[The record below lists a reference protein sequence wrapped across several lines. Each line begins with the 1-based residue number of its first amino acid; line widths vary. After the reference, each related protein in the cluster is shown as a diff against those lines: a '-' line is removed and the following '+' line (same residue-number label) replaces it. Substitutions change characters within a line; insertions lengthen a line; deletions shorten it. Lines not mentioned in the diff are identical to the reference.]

1 MTRMSD
7 SFLSFRVGPEW
18 YGVDVE
24 YITEVLHLVGLTELP
39 GTAPD
44 VLGLLTL
51 RDSVMPVV
59 DLRMRF
65 NLPDA
70 PLRLDTPIVAMRTTN
85 GPLGIVVDDVD
96 DVEIISGVMDYQG
109 DETRYIKGVIRQD
122 DKLVL
127 LLDVD
132 ELYAET
138 SIEAVDVPETVPA
151 DTESESSPD
160 TLEPD
165 QEDQ

>member
-1 MTRMSD
+1 MD
-7 SFLSFRVGPEW
+7 
-18 YGVDVE
+18 

-70 PLRLDTPIVAMRTTN
+70 PLRLDTPIVAMRTAK
-85 GPLGIVVDDVD
+85 GPLAVVVDDVD

-109 DETRYIKGVIRQD
+109 DETRYIKGVIRQA

-127 LLDVD
+127 LLDVE
-132 ELYAET
+132 ELYEET
-138 SIEAVDVPETVPA
+138 STDAITVPERVEA
-151 DTESESSPD
+151 DPEADSGAEES
-160 TLEPD
+160 D
-165 QEDQ
+165 QEDE

>member
-1 MTRMSD
+1 MADTSD

-18 YGVDVE
+18 YGVDVD
-24 YITEVLHLVGLTELP
+24 YIMEVLHMVALTELP

-59 DLRMRF
+59 DLRLRF
-65 NLPDA
+65 KLPDTS
-70 PLRLDTPIVAMRTTN
+70 LRLDTPIIAMRTAK
-85 GPLGIVVDDVD
+85 GALGIVVDDVD
-96 DVEIISGVMDYQG
+96 DVEIISGIMDYQG

-122 DKLVL
+122 DKLIL

-138 SIEAVDVPETVPA
+138 SVEDIPIPDSAQTDAALQPDSGNAEVD
-151 DTESESSPD
+151 
-160 TLEPD
+160 
-165 QEDQ
+165 Q

>member
-1 MTRMSD
+1 MTDTSD

-18 YGVDVE
+18 YGVDVD

-59 DLRMRF
+59 DLRLRF

-70 PLRLDTPIVAMRTTN
+70 HLKLDTPIIAMRTTK
-85 GPLGIVVDDVD
+85 GALGIVVDDVD

-109 DETRYIKGVIRQD
+109 DETRYVKGVIRQD

-138 SIEAVDVPETVPA
+138 SIADIPIPETAKPGA
-151 DTESESSPD
+151 TPQPESDNSEG
-160 TLEPD
+160 D
-165 QEDQ
+165 QDQ

>member
-1 MTRMSD
+1 MTETSD

-18 YGVDVE
+18 YGVDVD

-70 PLRLDTPIVAMRTTN
+70 PLRLDTPIVAMRTAS
-85 GPLGIVVDDVD
+85 GPLAVVVDDVD

-109 DETRYIKGVIRQD
+109 DETHYIKGVIRQEE
-122 DKLVL
+122 KLVL
-127 LLDVD
+127 LLDVE

-138 SIEAVDVPETVPA
+138 STDTISIPESA
-151 DTESESSPD
+151 EETESESEAE
-160 TLEPD
+160 T
-165 QEDQ
+165 EDA